1 MDPNAA
7 LEHLRLSLADWDR
20 YRTTDEYGTEVLDG
34 IADEIATAAAALDDW
49 MSKGGFPP
57 RDWSHGTPSTPSSPQ
72 QEVSE

>member
-1 MDPNAA
+1 VDPNAA
-7 LEHLRLSLADWDR
+7 LEHLRLNLADWER
-20 YRTTDEYGTEVLDG
+20 YRTTDEYGTEVLDN

-57 RDWSHGTPSTPSSPQ
+57 RDWSHGTPATAQ

>member
-7 LEHLRLSLADWDR
+7 LEHLRLNLVDWERYCVGAPDSLLIR
-20 YRTTDEYGTEVLDG
+20 
-34 IADEIATAAAALDDW
+34 IADEIATAATALDDW

-57 RDWSHGTPSTPSSPQ
+57 RDWSHGTPATAQ